1 MAEILQYVPFDESGG
16 TLAKDLSGNDYDFTT
31 TGKFEKGKKGN
42 SLKIADEFPPTELIG
57 NTVVD
62 FNEDFT
68 YTFWFKTVSKIE
80 GVPNTWLL
88 YKFPAINN
96 YLYLDA
102 KTPGTLW
109 TYVAIMQQGT
119 RVVLA
124 INGKVMAE
132 EEFPEDWGMPTGFVM
147 LNDSEGELNIDELI
161 VYNGA
166 NLEALKPPATPMEII
181 YKLAYRNFKEFGVY
195 VKQGDG
201 FFDALKM
208 KEPFRVDWPDFH
220 GDIIDLTSPRYEAR
234 QLSLECFIY
243 SSTVEE
249 FETKVKQFF
258 NLLYGANTKRLS
270 IDTGSFVYNYE
281 VYMPAGAQV
290 KKKWRPTDMIGEF
303 TLQLVEPQ
311 PIKRSILFIRSS
323 GNTTASVTLT
333 SSKPVSIYWGD
344 GTVTD
349 DVYGTSINRTHAYG
363 SDGQYYI

>member
-281 VYMPAGAQV
+281 VYMPAGASE
-290 KKKWRPTDMIGEF
+290 RSGD
-303 TLQLVEPQ
+303 QL
-311 PIKRSILFIRSS
+311 I
-323 GNTTASVTLT
+323 
-333 SSKPVSIYWGD
+333 
-344 GTVTD
+344 
-349 DVYGTSINRTHAYG
+349 
-363 SDGQYYI
+363 